1 MHYSV
6 RYPGST
12 HDSFI
17 WNNSRLRA
25 RFAAGEFQDYL
36 LLGDSGYPL
45 ERYLLTPFAN
55 PRTRGEER
63 YNWSHTRTR
72 VIIEQTFGLLK
83 SRFRCLHHS
92 GGSLQYEPRK
102 CAKMVMACMY
112 LHNKCVRRR
121 VPLPEVLLEAVGED
135 EEDPDDPPPLQEA
148 ADARLR
154 PPPGFQTRNNIV
166 DNFFA

>member
-1 MHYSV
+1 MLTCMI
-6 RYPGST
+6 PNST

-17 WNNSRLRA
+17 WNNSRLRH
-25 RFAAGEFQDYL
+25 RFAAGEFQDYH

-63 YNWSHTRTR
+63 YNRSHTRTR

-83 SRFRCLHHS
+83 SRFRCLHRS

-102 CAKMVMACMY
+102 CIKMVMACMY

-148 ADARLR
+148 ADPR
-154 PPPGFQTRNNIV
+154 PRHPRGFQTRNDIV